1 MKQKIDNQQHVA
13 EESSALIRRKHQ
25 ETIAELTG
33 HMETVSKAKIK
44 YEKDYKQCLHQNEDL
59 KKENDMLQKAKV
71 IFFYFNLKIKFVY
84 FLKSNFYSL
93 LSH

>member
-1 MKQKIDNQQHVA
+1 LKQKIDNQQHVA
-13 EESSALIRRKHQ
+13 

-44 YEKDYKQCLHQNEDL
+44 YEKDYKQCLHQNDDL

-71 IFFYFNLKIKFVY
+71 IFVY
-84 FLKSNFYSL
+84 FKNY
-93 LSH
+93 